1 MFDPKGKASPAP
13 STAKSL
19 IATIISELKDQPL
32 RAASRLHELA
42 GKAEQDHRYLEAL
55 ELSSAHL
62 QLGQDITSGPVTIL
76 ALITHGRLLF
86 KTNQFS
92 QAITTLQEALI
103 QTSKEKTLPPAHS
116 AHIRYTVCHLIACSL
131 WRDGQLPAAAR
142 ALTETTSLARTRF
155 GAGSPEV
162 VQNLFDRAFLALE
175 MGESEAELTERIGA
189 CMKESGN
196 AGIPERATKAL
207 ELGTALYHH
216 CLWDAASHA
225 LDWSATIAQCPSQR
239 TLALL
244 TLANIASYKSDFKA
258 LHEFI
263 DRAEQLWMDVAPRP
277 HLERHMANLRA
288 IAALAEGC
296 NETYREQLTLAQ
308 ERGENEELS
317 VEDRIQIHFTRAQ
330 SLRNSGL
337 TDQARDEIEDAHRLV
352 QRALV
357 SPLARFSTYLQQSFC
372 AYTEGRHDESNDF
385 INEALIIARNDLNGN
400 KLLEA
405 RARWLRAQNNYA
417 IFTYSDPSS
426 SNATRILLD
435 SMRDGDAA
443 LQILTE
449 GKLDPQARIVLLRL
463 LGGVANHLDLP
474 IQQAW
479 YDRQLAILE
488 AQHPPPL
495 R

>member
-1 MFDPKGKASPAP
+1 MLDPKEKASPAS

-19 IATIISELKDQPL
+19 IATIISESKDQPI

-42 GKAEQDHRYLEAL
+42 GKAEQDSRYLEAL

-62 QLGQDITSGPVTIL
+62 KLGREIKSGPVTIL
-76 ALITHGRLLF
+76 ALITRGRILF
-86 KTNQFS
+86 KTNQFD

-103 QTSKEKTLPPAHS
+103 ETSKEKLLPPAHS
-116 AHIRYTVCHLIACSL
+116 AHIRYTACHLIGCSL

-142 ALTETTSLARTRF
+142 ALTETTLLARNRF

-175 MGESEAELTERIGA
+175 MGESETELTQRISA
-189 CMKESGN
+189 CVKEPGEARN
-196 AGIPERATKAL
+196 PERATKAL

-216 CLWDAASHA
+216 CLWDAASYT
-225 LDWSATIAQCPSQR
+225 LDWSATIAECPSQK

-244 TLANIASYKSDFKA
+244 TLANIASYKSDMKA
-258 LHEFI
+258 LHHFV

-277 HLERHMANLRA
+277 RLERHIANLRA
-288 IAALAEGC
+288 IAALADGC
-296 NETYREQLTLAQ
+296 DETYRSQLSLAQ

-317 VEDRIQIHFTRAQ
+317 VEDRIQLHFTRAQ
-330 SLRNSGL
+330 ALRNAGL

-352 QRALV
+352 RRALV

-372 AYTEGRHDESNDF
+372 AYTEGRHDDSNDLLT
-385 INEALIIARNDLNGN
+385 EALIIARKDLHGN

-417 IFTYSDPSS
+417 IFTYTDPTL
-426 SNATRILLD
+426 SNATKILVE

-443 LQILTE
+443 LQTLTE
-449 GKLDPQARIVLLRL
+449 GNLDPQARIVLLRL
-463 LGGVANHLDLP
+463 LGGVANHLELP

-479 YDRQLAILE
+479 YDRQLALLE
-488 AQHPPPL
+488 AQYPPPL